1 VVDDRVVANLR
12 PGSHPVGQDEEKDRG
27 RAIRPLIFMNLCKQS
42 QKMSIFAIEMLS

>member
-27 RAIRPLIFMNLCKQS
+27 GAIRPLIFLNYCKQGS
-42 QKMSIFAIEMLS
+42 DTIIDIHELV